1 MSRIR
6 TIKPELWTSEQ
17 VVSCSPLSR
26 LLFIGLWNFCD
37 DHGVHQASYI
47 RIKAEVFPADNFDIN
62 EIKSWINELIIH
74 GLIHE
79 YIAEEKPYWIVTGW
93 RKHQRIDKP
102 TYRHPLPQSELKK
115 IEDNSTNIRRGID
128 DVTSSAP
135 QPVDDSST
143 LMRCN

>member
-62 EIKSWINELIIH
+62 EIVNQHLK
-74 GLIHE
+74 G
-79 YIAEEKPYWIVTGW
+79 TF
-93 RKHQRIDKP
+93 P
-102 TYRHPLPQSELKK
+102 T
-115 IEDNSTNIRRGID
+115 
-128 DVTSSAP
+128 AP
-135 QPVDDSST
+135 
-143 LMRCN
+143 